1 MLKHMLLTKR
11 PTPRARAPGIKPG
24 TDGRHHDTWHDVTP
38 AGAED
43 RVPPQSPL
51 WCVALDELVRIE
63 LFSPTMATATGSGD
77 DRPPSVDIQPE
88 YSGLH
93 RSRQAWLQR
102 RRSGVLVQSRRASRA
117 SSSDC
122 TRRTSLRRRSSTDLR
137 LGSSAGTTV
146 SGLAHRVHSRSSLD
160 FLNERRGPL
169 RRESGRAQDTF
180 DSPVDVLLE
189 AEADV
194 DVFPVGTKPGE
205 QIDVGLRR
213 QRHSDGLIKHADAN
227 DRRPLRLV
235 SRSGSMD
242 GDTNGSGTAGS
253 ESSSHGAKRHSR
265 LIMRRSRRAMMDGK
279 LAACLAT
286 FSEANNASLQSSCHN
301 RARKFSAERQQ
312 QQQRLREL
320 HYATNA

>member
-1 MLKHMLLTKR
+1 MLKHTLLTKR
-11 PTPRARAPGIKPG
+11 PTSRAHPRGILGGIKPG

-38 AGAED
+38 GGAED

-63 LFSPTMATATGSGD
+63 LFSPTLATATDELSGSIH

-88 YSGLH
+88 H
-93 RSRQAWLQR
+93 RSRRAWLQR
-102 RRSGVLVQSRRASRA
+102 RRSSVLVHSRRASRA
-117 SSSDC
+117 SSGDC
-122 TRRTSLRRRSSTDLR
+122 RRTSLRMTQRRRSSTDLR
-137 LGSSAGTTV
+137 LGSSAGTTF
-146 SGLAHRVHSRSSLD
+146 GLAHRVHSRSSLD
-160 FLNERRGPL
+160 FLNDRRGPL
-169 RRESGRAQDTF
+169 RRESGLAQDTV
-180 DSPVDVLLE
+180 DSPFDVLLESE

-194 DVFPVGTKPGE
+194 FA
-205 QIDVGLRR
+205 IDVVLRR
-213 QRHSDGLIKHADAN
+213 QRHSDGLINVKHADAN

-253 ESSSHGAKRHSR
+253 ESSLKRNSR
-265 LIMRRSRRAMMDGK
+265 LIMRRSRRTMMDGK

-286 FSEANNASLQSSCHN
+286 FSEASEANITSLQSSCHN

-312 QQQRLREL
+312 QRLREL